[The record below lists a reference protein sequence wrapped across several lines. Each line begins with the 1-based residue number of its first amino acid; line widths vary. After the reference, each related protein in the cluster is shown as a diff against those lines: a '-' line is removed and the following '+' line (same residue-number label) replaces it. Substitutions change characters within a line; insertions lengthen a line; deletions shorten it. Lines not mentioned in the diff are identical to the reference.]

1 MPAQAGISQAQ
12 RWAMQGV
19 LDFRS
24 GRSGVRYR
32 IEGRGHPPK
41 SVRARFRLAEGQES
55 PLARG
60 TTGGVLRTNET
71 PAAKSAASP
80 LEKGDK

>member
-55 PLARG
+55 PLAR
-60 TTGGVLRTNET
+60 V
-71 PAAKSAASP
+71 AAYTAACLAGESP
-80 LEKGDK
+80 VSGIGCLPE